1 MVILLAMMFLR
12 CCNTCQR
19 DKVQKSIED
28 VLPFLSSRTLV
39 TFLIFLKTFPIVIIS
54 ITFIILSTKD
64 YFRPKALLFAL
75 VVLQILL
82 YTGFNIFNIYR
93 LEQNDGDY
101 YVMNA
106 RFSDYI
112 SIFFVD
118 IVLIAVFM
126 FVLLV
131 LRQGELNILV
141 KLGVYK
147 NVEDLT
153 DKEIISEYNK
163 LKKQSNKL

>member
-1 MVILLAMMFLR
+1 MY
-12 CCNTCQR
+12 
-19 DKVQKSIED
+19 S
-28 VLPFLSSRTLV
+28 
-39 TFLIFLKTFPIVIIS
+39 
-54 ITFIILSTKD
+54 
-64 YFRPKALLFAL
+64 
-75 VVLQILL
+75 
-82 YTGFNIFNIYR
+82 GFNIFNVIR

-106 RFSDYI
+106 RYTDYV

-126 FVLLV
+126 FMLLV
-131 LRQGELNILV
+131 LRKGELHILV

>member
-1 MVILLAMMFLR
+1 MYAI
-12 CCNTCQR
+12 
-19 DKVQKSIED
+19 
-28 VLPFLSSRTLV
+28 
-39 TFLIFLKTFPIVIIS
+39 
-54 ITFIILSTKD
+54 
-64 YFRPKALLFAL
+64 
-75 VVLQILL
+75 
-82 YTGFNIFNIYR
+82 FNIFNVVR

-106 RFSDYI
+106 RYTDYV

-126 FVLLV
+126 FMLLV
-131 LRQGELNILV
+131 LRKGELHILV

>member
-39 TFLIFLKTFPIVIIS
+39 SILIFLKTFPIVIIS

-93 LEQNDGDY
+93 LE
-101 YVMNA
+101 
-106 RFSDYI
+106 
-112 SIFFVD
+112 
-118 IVLIAVFM
+118 
-126 FVLLV
+126 
-131 LRQGELNILV
+131 
-141 KLGVYK
+141 
-147 NVEDLT
+147 
-153 DKEIISEYNK
+153 
-163 LKKQSNKL
+163 

>member
-1 MVILLAMMFLR
+1 M
-12 CCNTCQR
+12 
-19 DKVQKSIED
+19 
-28 VLPFLSSRTLV
+28 
-39 TFLIFLKTFPIVIIS
+39 
-54 ITFIILSTKD
+54 
-64 YFRPKALLFAL
+64 
-75 VVLQILL
+75 L
-82 YTGFNIFNIYR
+82 YTAFNIFNIIR
-93 LEQNDGDY
+93 LEQDDGDY

-106 RFSDYI
+106 RFSDYV

-126 FVLLV
+126 FMLLV
-131 LRQGELNILV
+131 LRQGELHILV

-163 LKKQSNKL
+163 LKKQSNKLQNRLK

>member
-1 MVILLAMMFLR
+1 
-12 CCNTCQR
+12 
-19 DKVQKSIED
+19 
-28 VLPFLSSRTLV
+28 
-39 TFLIFLKTFPIVIIS
+39 
-54 ITFIILSTKD
+54 
-64 YFRPKALLFAL
+64 
-75 VVLQILL
+75 
-82 YTGFNIFNIYR
+82 
-93 LEQNDGDY
+93 
-101 YVMNA
+101 MNA

-118 IVLIAVFM
+118 IVLIAVFI
-126 FVLLV
+126 FVLLI

-163 LKKQSNKL
+163 LKK

>member
-1 MVILLAMMFLR
+1 
-12 CCNTCQR
+12 
-19 DKVQKSIED
+19 
-28 VLPFLSSRTLV
+28 
-39 TFLIFLKTFPIVIIS
+39 
-54 ITFIILSTKD
+54 
-64 YFRPKALLFAL
+64 
-75 VVLQILL
+75 L
-82 YTGFNIFNIYR
+82 YAIFNIFNVVR

-106 RFSDYI
+106 RYTDYV

-126 FVLLV
+126 FMLLV
-131 LRQGELNILV
+131 LRKGELHILV

>member
-1 MVILLAMMFLR
+1 
-12 CCNTCQR
+12 
-19 DKVQKSIED
+19 
-28 VLPFLSSRTLV
+28 
-39 TFLIFLKTFPIVIIS
+39 
-54 ITFIILSTKD
+54 
-64 YFRPKALLFAL
+64 
-75 VVLQILL
+75 
-82 YTGFNIFNIYR
+82 
-93 LEQNDGDY
+93 
-101 YVMNA
+101 MNA

-163 LKKQSNKL
+163 LKK

>member
-1 MVILLAMMFLR
+1 
-12 CCNTCQR
+12 
-19 DKVQKSIED
+19 
-28 VLPFLSSRTLV
+28 
-39 TFLIFLKTFPIVIIS
+39 
-54 ITFIILSTKD
+54 
-64 YFRPKALLFAL
+64 
-75 VVLQILL
+75 
-82 YTGFNIFNIYR
+82 
-93 LEQNDGDY
+93 
-101 YVMNA
+101 MNA
-106 RFSDYI
+106 RFTDYV

-131 LRQGELNILV
+131 IRQGELQILV

-163 LKKQSNKL
+163 LKKQSNKLQNRLKQTEGDVVVARKKIRMVSAATNRNSKQSEQSNKELTTEGTDTTDEHKLRKKGST

>member
-1 MVILLAMMFLR
+1 MY
-12 CCNTCQR
+12 
-19 DKVQKSIED
+19 S
-28 VLPFLSSRTLV
+28 
-39 TFLIFLKTFPIVIIS
+39 
-54 ITFIILSTKD
+54 
-64 YFRPKALLFAL
+64 
-75 VVLQILL
+75 
-82 YTGFNIFNIYR
+82 GFNIFNVVR

-106 RFSDYI
+106 RYTDYV

-126 FVLLV
+126 FMLLV
-131 LRQGELNILV
+131 LRKGELHILV

>member
-1 MVILLAMMFLR
+1 
-12 CCNTCQR
+12 
-19 DKVQKSIED
+19 
-28 VLPFLSSRTLV
+28 
-39 TFLIFLKTFPIVIIS
+39 
-54 ITFIILSTKD
+54 
-64 YFRPKALLFAL
+64 
-75 VVLQILL
+75 
-82 YTGFNIFNIYR
+82 
-93 LEQNDGDY
+93 
-101 YVMNA
+101 MNA

-118 IVLIAVFM
+118 IILIAVFM
-126 FVLLV
+126 FALLI

>member
-1 MVILLAMMFLR
+1 
-12 CCNTCQR
+12 
-19 DKVQKSIED
+19 
-28 VLPFLSSRTLV
+28 
-39 TFLIFLKTFPIVIIS
+39 
-54 ITFIILSTKD
+54 
-64 YFRPKALLFAL
+64 
-75 VVLQILL
+75 
-82 YTGFNIFNIYR
+82 
-93 LEQNDGDY
+93 
-101 YVMNA
+101 MNA
-106 RFSDYI
+106 RFSDFI

-118 IVLIAVFM
+118 IILIAVFM
-126 FVLLV
+126 FVLLI

>member
-1 MVILLAMMFLR
+1 
-12 CCNTCQR
+12 
-19 DKVQKSIED
+19 
-28 VLPFLSSRTLV
+28 
-39 TFLIFLKTFPIVIIS
+39 
-54 ITFIILSTKD
+54 
-64 YFRPKALLFAL
+64 
-75 VVLQILL
+75 
-82 YTGFNIFNIYR
+82 
-93 LEQNDGDY
+93 
-101 YVMNA
+101 MNA

-118 IVLIAVFM
+118 IILIAVFI
-126 FVLLV
+126 FVLLI

-163 LKKQSNKL
+163 LKK

>member
-1 MVILLAMMFLR
+1 
-12 CCNTCQR
+12 
-19 DKVQKSIED
+19 
-28 VLPFLSSRTLV
+28 
-39 TFLIFLKTFPIVIIS
+39 
-54 ITFIILSTKD
+54 
-64 YFRPKALLFAL
+64 
-75 VVLQILL
+75 
-82 YTGFNIFNIYR
+82 
-93 LEQNDGDY
+93 
-101 YVMNA
+101 MNA
-106 RFSDYI
+106 RYTDYV

-131 LRQGELNILV
+131 LRQGELQILV

-163 LKKQSNKL
+163 LKKQSNKLQNRLRQSEGDVHVARKKIRMVSGATNRSSKQETDSGNNKDPTTEGSDANDDFKLRKKGSS

>member
-1 MVILLAMMFLR
+1 
-12 CCNTCQR
+12 
-19 DKVQKSIED
+19 
-28 VLPFLSSRTLV
+28 
-39 TFLIFLKTFPIVIIS
+39 
-54 ITFIILSTKD
+54 
-64 YFRPKALLFAL
+64 
-75 VVLQILL
+75 
-82 YTGFNIFNIYR
+82 
-93 LEQNDGDY
+93 
-101 YVMNA
+101 MNA

-118 IVLIAVFM
+118 IILIAVFM
-126 FVLLV
+126 FVLLI

-163 LKKQSNKL
+163 LKK

>member
-1 MVILLAMMFLR
+1 M
-12 CCNTCQR
+12 
-19 DKVQKSIED
+19 
-28 VLPFLSSRTLV
+28 
-39 TFLIFLKTFPIVIIS
+39 
-54 ITFIILSTKD
+54 
-64 YFRPKALLFAL
+64 
-75 VVLQILL
+75 
-82 YTGFNIFNIYR
+82 YTGFNIFNVFR

-101 YVMNA
+101 FVMNA
-106 RFSDYI
+106 RFTDYV

-126 FVLLV
+126 FMLLV
-131 LRQGELNILV
+131 LRKGELHILV